1 MSMMARIVGTP
12 EGAFCE
18 LGGGGEKVVV
28 EFGLDPQPG
37 VVFHFFVGGVQE
49 IGEGFGGGVVVEHYL
64 KGGQE
69 VRVNCDG
76 AI

>member
-1 MSMMARIVGTP
+1 MSMMARIVCAP
-12 EGAFCE
+12 ECAFCE

-28 EFGLDPQPG
+28 EFGLDPQPS
-37 VVFHFFVGGVQE
+37 VVFDFFVGGVQE

-69 VRVNCDG
+69 VRVNCD
-76 AI
+76 AVI